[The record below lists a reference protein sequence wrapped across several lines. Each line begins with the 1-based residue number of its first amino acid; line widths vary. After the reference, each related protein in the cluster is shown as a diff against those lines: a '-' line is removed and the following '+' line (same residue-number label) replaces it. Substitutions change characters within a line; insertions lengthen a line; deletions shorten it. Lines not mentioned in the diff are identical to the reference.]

1 MFTPSVCVR
10 GLHHLYSF
18 SFRNLYDI
26 HHFLLLLLL
35 FQVFFSIIF
44 SIILFIYFFGG
55 APGSSSRT
63 LAPVQTNAQHTF
75 FSFGRV
81 AVRIWREDRD
91 AELRPITFIHMC
103 VLLYIMHSFF
113 FSPFS
118 PLMPLEDTEF
128 FLVRLY
134 SDIQDVLSII
144 VIIIIR

>member
-1 MFTPSVCVR
+1 MSVR

-35 FQVFFSIIF
+35 FQDFFFLSF
-44 SIILFIYFFGG
+44 FLSFYLFIFLVRRRA
-55 APGSSSRT
+55 APPGLWLLSKLMRRIRF
-63 LAPVQTNAQHTF
+63 F
-75 FSFGRV
+75 FSFGWV

-113 FSPFS
+113 FSSFLPPYAPRGHRVFS
-118 PLMPLEDTEF
+118 CA
-128 FLVRLY
+128 
-134 SDIQDVLSII
+134 SIATFETF
-144 VIIIIR
+144 